1 MNRSRKKN
9 TTTRTFTRLP
19 VQTDTSTGSVS
30 VLQQYSDAAGSSV
43 RTSASIRQVP
53 SLASQPTQGDELVD
67 TAVPSATVPGQEHI
81 AYELD
86 LAEYARELRESDD
99 PLATWA
105 HDDREAYL
113 AELLRFE
120 GRGAHQY
127 LLCRECGSEPAV
139 FRCRDCLDGGILRCR
154 ACFVE
159 AHKYLPFHRPQEWNG
174 SYFAPRSLKSLGLRV
189 QLGHSHE
196 ANHACVAPAS
206 APGDDFVVVDVNG
219 VHEIGLDF
227 CGCFSSGTR
236 TEQLLRAG
244 LFPATSIN
252 ARTAATFVVLRHWH
266 LTFLEAKSSV
276 YDYFYSLARQTDN
289 TGLAGLR
296 DRYDEFLRM
305 AKEWRNL
312 QMLKRAGRGHD
323 PEGIAATKPGDCA
336 VLCAACP
343 QPGKNLPQD
352 WLNFPAEK
360 RFLFALFLAID
371 ANFHLKRKAVSSEA
385 KDPGLGDGFSF
396 YEPTAA
402 YMEHVRKHWNMRQ
415 ARPLS
420 VGDLQL
426 GERYINMD
434 YLFFRSINGSD
445 LVQFFV
451 SYDIACQWHINLWE
465 RMNAY
470 ENTLLTIDN
479 GSKYFVFLVPKFHL
493 PAHIEACN
501 IRFSFNLTRFVGM
514 TDGEAP
520 ERGWSV
526 TNSLA
531 GSTMNMGP
539 GSRRDAL
546 NDFFNDQN
554 HKKTIIL
561 GQTMLRKVKETA
573 PLVIETQQALLDLEG
588 GFLPETIKAWT
599 DMAVAWEA
607 AASERPASQRQLAEE
622 AAEREQAGTETVGA
636 VRNGMHVTELIAG
649 GLQLEEQQRSLN
661 ADTAALGAHATD
673 RQRTALVE
681 RSTKL
686 RRKIG
691 AWMEMQLQFF
701 PDVERLRLEDD
712 QARARV
718 AASQSQ
724 AVPGVRAGDMQLWLP
739 SVIYPRAVGSHTR
752 LGCTDEILTFE
763 FQMRVGEANEAL
775 STVRRLLLL
784 RSHLYSQKDRNVS
797 GVRANTRSNTR
808 IKVLEERIRRAVAQY
823 QAAWRAL
830 RLLGNALNRV
840 DWEVDLRELK
850 ADDVRGIPR
859 THFADP
865 ARQRGARS
873 AAPSIDHGAEGLDAA
888 PSQSKRARGTGA
900 TNSGLSWIWKHR
912 LKVRMPTHCAK
923 QRYSAPLRDSF
934 EREWEKLPAFI
945 ADARRRAGLLLFQQQ
960 DDGGG
965 AGEEAQLHDADAP
978 VPLGPPGA
986 VFLPAAD

>member
-1 MNRSRKKN
+1 MVATSRVAALN
-9 TTTRTFTRLP
+9 APSASSFPSLRLP
-19 VQTDTSTGSVS
+19 TPPSAPAAPSFPDYAEYTMADMFPVPSSLPTVPIPAPDADFDLSMLESFFSAPNGPALTVAEASASADAAMDAYMMQFLPGGSFAAAGSTSTNVDSDGSFGLLPISAPTPLPLDAVVGRVEVS
-30 VLQQYSDAAGSSV
+30 ASTAQIQMLTELCLKAEPSAMPAPGCGARISSSPFKSQGGASSGNFGVEIVGLPGHAEGSSV
-43 RTSASIRQVP
+43 RTSATIRQVP
-53 SLASQPTQGDELVD
+53 SLASQPTQGNESVD
-67 TAVPSATVPGQEHI
+67 TEVPSATIPGQEHI

-105 HDDREAYL
+105 RDDREAYL

-154 ACFVE
+154 ACFVA
-159 AHKYLPFHRPQEWNG
+159 AHKYLPFHRPQVTN
-174 SYFAPRSLKSLGLRV
+174 L
-189 QLGHSHE
+189 Q
-196 ANHACVAPAS
+196 AS
-206 APGDDFVVVDVNG
+206 MEVEP
-219 VHEIGLDF
+219 
-227 CGCFSSGTR
+227 
-236 TEQLLRAG
+236 
-244 LFPATSIN
+244 
-252 ARTAATFVVLRHWH
+252 VLRKV
-266 LTFLEAKSSV
+266 LPRLRTGRAKDS
-276 YDYFYSLARQTDN
+276 A
-289 TGLAGLR
+289 LAGLR
-296 DRYDEFLRM
+296 GGDPVGIMAPSRTFQHLQVTPFLR
-305 AKEWRNL
+305 
-312 QMLKRAGRGHD
+312 H
-323 PEGIAATKPGDCA
+323 
-336 VLCAACP
+336 P
-343 QPGKNLPQD
+343 QELVITILP
-352 WLNFPAEK
+352 
-360 RFLFALFLAID
+360 I
-371 ANFHLKRKAVSSEA
+371 
-385 KDPGLGDGFSF
+385 
-396 YEPTAA
+396 
-402 YMEHVRKHWNMRQ
+402 
-415 ARPLS
+415 
-420 VGDLQL
+420 
-426 GERYINMD
+426 
-434 YLFFRSINGSD
+434 
-445 LVQFFV
+445 
-451 SYDIACQWHINLWE
+451 
-465 RMNAY
+465 
-470 ENTLLTIDN
+470 
-479 GSKYFVFLVPKFHL
+479 
-493 PAHIEACN
+493 
-501 IRFSFNLTRFVGM
+501 
-514 TDGEAP
+514 
-520 ERGWSV
+520 
-526 TNSLA
+526 
-531 GSTMNMGP
+531 TMNMGP

-561 GQTMLRKVKETA
+561 GQTMLRKVMETA

-588 GFLPETIKAWT
+588 GFLPDTIKVWT

-607 AASERPASQRQLAEE
+607 AASERVNSHPNPFESSGKATFLAGVQRQLAEE

-712 QARARV
+712 QARAQV

-739 SVIYPRAVGSHTR
+739 SAIYPRAVGSHTR

-784 RSHLYSQKDRNVS
+784 CSHLYSQKDRNVS

-830 RLLGNALNRV
+830 RVLGTALNRV

-873 AAPSIDHGAEGLDAA
+873 AAPSIDHGAEGVDAA

-900 TNSGLSWIWKHR
+900 TNSGLSWIW
-912 LKVRMPTHCAK
+912 VRQTESRNAGDPEDMDEALRIEWARTRARAMRWSEELDLLEEEMRRILQYLQWRAHWWESRRALRENSERSEAQIEGENAYALRQAAL
-923 QRYSAPLRDSF
+923 QRALRDSF

-945 ADARRRAGLLLFQQQ
+945 ADARRRAGLLPFQQQ

-965 AGEEAQLHDADAP
+965 PGEEAQLHDADAP